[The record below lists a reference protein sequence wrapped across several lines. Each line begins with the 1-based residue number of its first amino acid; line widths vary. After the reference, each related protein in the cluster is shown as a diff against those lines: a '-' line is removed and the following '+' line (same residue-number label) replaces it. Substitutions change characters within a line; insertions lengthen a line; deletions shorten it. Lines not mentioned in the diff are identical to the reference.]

1 MRVGIEERIKFF
13 ENLKKGDRIE
23 VQFKRYGGVD
33 YEPPIINQY
42 TVTNNEIQ
50 KVKNGSDYIQGI
62 LFEFDNRLKNTWVK
76 TKYITAL
83 AVDDVIVK

>member
-1 MRVGIEERIKFF
+1 MCKRTEFF

-33 YEPPIINQY
+33 YKPPIVNQY

-62 LFEFDNRLKNTWVK
+62 LFEFDDKLKDTWENTK
-76 TKYITAL
+76 NITAL

>member
-1 MRVGIEERIKFF
+1 MCKRTEFF
-13 ENLKKGDRIE
+13 KNLKKGDRIE

-33 YEPPIINQY
+33 YEPPIVNQY

-50 KVKNGSDYIQGI
+50 RVKNGSDYIQGI
-62 LFEFDNRLKNTWVK
+62 LFEFDDRLKPNWCK
-76 TKYITAL
+76 TNYITAL